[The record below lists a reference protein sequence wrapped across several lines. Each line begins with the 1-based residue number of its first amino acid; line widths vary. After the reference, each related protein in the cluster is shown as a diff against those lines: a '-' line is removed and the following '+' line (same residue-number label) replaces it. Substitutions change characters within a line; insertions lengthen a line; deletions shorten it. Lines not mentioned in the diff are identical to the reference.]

1 MVLALGVGAFGT
13 AIFHVMTHAFFKALL
28 FLGAGSVIHGMSGE
42 QDVQK
47 MGGLREKMPVTF
59 WTFLVGTLAIA
70 GAPGLAGFFSKD
82 EILHAAAANGQWVL
96 YLVGLITAVM
106 TSFYMFR
113 AHYMTFSGS
122 FRGTHEQEHHLH
134 ESPPVMTVPLWIL
147 AAGAAFAGFANA
159 PKINWF
165 NRFLEP
171 VIAHL
176 HGLGTDE
183 HGLTPGL
190 EIFLV
195 LLAIAAAFGGLLV
208 ARALYGRDA
217 GLEKE
222 RAWIARFPAAY
233 RVLANK
239 YYVDEIYDRL
249 IVKPLAWLSWLFWK
263 GIDTLLIDTVIVNGG
278 AAATEL
284 TGDVGRFTTTGN
296 VRNYALYFFLG
307 VILLFW
313 WIAFR

>member
-1 MVLALGVGAFGT
+1 
-13 AIFHVMTHAFFKALL
+13 
-28 FLGAGSVIHGMSGE
+28 
-42 QDVQK
+42 
-47 MGGLREKMPVTF
+47 
-59 WTFLVGTLAIA
+59 
-70 GAPGLAGFFSKD
+70 
-82 EILHAAAANGQWVL
+82 
-96 YLVGLITAVM
+96 M

-113 AHYMTFSGS
+113 AYYMTFAGR

-147 AAGAAFAGFANA
+147 AAGAVLAGFAGV
-159 PKINWF
+159 PKLLSFGRDLNWF
-165 NRFLEP
+165 HRFLEP
-171 VIAHL
+171 VIAHP

-183 HGLTPGL
+183 HGLSVGL

-195 LLAIAAAFGGLLV
+195 LLAIAAAFGGLFA

-217 GLEKE
+217 GIEKE
-222 RAWIARFPAAY
+222 RAWTGRFPAVY

-249 IVKPLAWLSWLFWK
+249 IVKPLAWISWLFWK
-263 GIDTLLIDTVIVNGG
+263 GVDTFLIDTLIVNGG